1 MTEEIRSL
9 VEINITHRVRLLPA
23 ARVES
28 CWAAAAEM
36 LYDGARPH
44 AAQWP
49 KSTMAIEF
57 GVDGPTLPPQPP
69 PHRAACT
76 LSQFARE
83 WGLEVLAPRDWNPAR
98 LAEALDPRPLWA
110 GAYLPNG
117 HAMVLCGLFGDGSPG
132 GTYVTALDP
141 WPADTG
147 TAHRLRFAV
156 WAQRY
161 SLHTMH
167 VLYRPARARAPRF
180 TAFPFAHEFAFG
192 ED

>member
-1 MTEEIRSL
+1 MEIK
-9 VEINITHRVRLLPA
+9 ITHRVTPIPA

-36 LYDGARPH
+36 LYDGARPR

-49 KSTMAIEF
+49 RSTTASEPGADGKSS
-57 GVDGPTLPPQPP
+57 PPLPPHQS
-69 PHRAACT
+69 ACT
-76 LSQFARE
+76 LPQFARE
-83 WGLEVLAPRDWNPAR
+83 WGLEILPPQDWTPTR
-98 LAEALDPRPLWA
+98 LAHALTPRPLWA

-147 TAHRLRFAV
+147 TVHRLPYAV

-161 SLHTMH
+161 SLQTMH
-167 VLYRPARARAPRF
+167 VLYRPAPAWTPRSA
-180 TAFPFAHEFAFG
+180 TLPFAHEFVFG

>member
-1 MTEEIRSL
+1 M
-9 VEINITHRVRLLPA
+9 EINITHRVRLLPA

-36 LYDGARPH
+36 LYDGTRPRS
-44 AAQWP
+44 AQWP
-49 KSTMAIEF
+49 KSTMACEP
-57 GVDGPTLPPQPP
+57 GAEEQLSPPPP
-69 PHRAACT
+69 PHQAVCT

-83 WGLEVLAPRDWNPAR
+83 WGLEVLPAR
-98 LAEALDPRPLWA
+98 HWTPADLAVVLTPRPLWA

-117 HAMVLCGLFGDGSPG
+117 HAMVLCGLFGDGSSG

-141 WPADTG
+141 WPAESG
-147 TAHRLRFAV
+147 TVHRLPYAV

-167 VLYRPARARAPRF
+167 VLYRPTRARVPRS
-180 TAFPFAHEFAFG
+180 AAVPFAHAFAFG